1 MFNRLKLLQGG
12 VVGGVSDPHY
22 SKKHGPVMAP
32 GEAGSGRKWPSSG
45 KQQVPTISHRVTAT
59 ATNTRRYH
67 SS

>member
-1 MFNRLKLLQGG
+1 M
-12 VVGGVSDPHY
+12 GGVSDTHY
-22 SKKHGPVMAP
+22 STKHGPVMAP
-32 GEAGSGRKWPSSG
+32 EESGAGRKWPSSG